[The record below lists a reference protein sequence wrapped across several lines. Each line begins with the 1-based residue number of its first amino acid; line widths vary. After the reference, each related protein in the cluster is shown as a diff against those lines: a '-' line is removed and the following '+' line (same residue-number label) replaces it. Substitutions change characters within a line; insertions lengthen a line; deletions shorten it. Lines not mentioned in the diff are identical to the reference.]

1 MGRPMG
7 VQVPP
12 LAPRRRRGWRALGTT
27 RARMKV
33 IVEELSPSRRAL
45 LVELPL
51 DQVAATMETT
61 LREWRRRLQL
71 PGFRRGKVPPEIIQR
86 RFQSDL
92 KEEVLR
98 ELIPESYRQALA
110 QTDLTPVGQPRVED
124 VHFHDGEPLRYRA
137 VVEVKPPIEVRD
149 YRGIPLVRKP
159 VQVSDEEVERALEHL
174 REDAVEYGPMEGWPA
189 MRDDLV
195 ILDHEGTLH
204 GKPFKGGSGK
214 NQALILGHGGY
225 IPGFEEQIAGM
236 QKGDTRQFRLGFPED
251 SPRKDLAGR
260 TAEFTVTMKE
270 VKKRRVPELNDEF
283 ARTAGDVE
291 NLAAL
296 RDRLREQLR
305 QRKIRDQEAELKRAL
320 LEKLAAAHEVELPET
335 LVEAETSSI
344 LQDMVGTIRATGGRV
359 QGLPE
364 SADAL
369 AAKARELARRRVME
383 SILLEAVA
391 RQEGLAVGDAEIDQE
406 ITAMAT
412 AFRQEP
418 AAVRR
423 ALEDPARRASLTARL
438 LERKALE
445 SLYQHARITDA
456 YNLITPG

>member
-1 MGRPMG
+1 
-7 VQVPP
+7 
-12 LAPRRRRGWRALGTT
+12 
-27 RARMKV
+27 MKV
-33 IVEELSPSRRAL
+33 TVEELSPSKRAL
-45 LVELPL
+45 HVELPPER
-51 DQVAATMETT
+51 VAATMEAT
-61 LREWRRRLQL
+61 LRELGRKLQI
-71 PGFRRGKVPPEIIQR
+71 PGFRKGKVPPEIIQR

-92 KEEVLR
+92 QEEVLR
-98 ELIPESYRQALA
+98 ELIPDSYREALA
-110 QTDLTPVGQPRVED
+110 QADVHPVSQPKVED
-124 VHFHDGEPLRYRA
+124 VHFHAGEPLTYRA
-137 VVEVKPPIEVRD
+137 VVEVKPPVTVKDYHGIVLQREKVEVTD
-149 YRGIPLVRKP
+149 
-159 VQVSDEEVERALEHL
+159 QEVDRALEFL
-174 REDAVEYGPMEGWPA
+174 QEDAAEYVPMEGWPA
-189 MRDDLV
+189 LRDDLI
-195 ILDHEGTLH
+195 ILDHDGTIH

-214 NQALILGHGGY
+214 NVTLVLGRGGY
-225 IPGFEEQIAGM
+225 IPGFEEQVTGM
-236 QKGDTRQFRLGFPED
+236 QKGDSRHFSLAFPED
-251 SPRKDLAGR
+251 FPRKDLAGR
-260 TAEFTVTMKE
+260 TAEFRVAVKE

-291 NLAAL
+291 NLAAF

-369 AAKARELARRRVME
+369 AAKARELARRRVKE

-406 ITAMAT
+406 INAMAT
-412 AFRQEP
+412 AFP
-418 AAVRR
+418 ADGGAAMRR